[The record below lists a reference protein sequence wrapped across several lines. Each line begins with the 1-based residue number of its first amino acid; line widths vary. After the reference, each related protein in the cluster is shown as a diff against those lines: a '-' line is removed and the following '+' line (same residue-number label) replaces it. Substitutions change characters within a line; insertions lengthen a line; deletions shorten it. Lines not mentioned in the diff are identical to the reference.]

1 MSKHSIGVLVSAL
14 LTFFFGGNIEEVQ
27 PNSNPDKQE
36 VVLEE
41 DQRFP
46 GVVETKVDTPRNENP
61 NDRVTDPTRAPF
73 VSPLWDLN
81 PSNQEIKFELNEDG
95 SGYYIYEKIGSLWL
109 RRPSFIS
116 FEDYLEYRKKHGLED
131 YYREQ
136 GFAQSEK
143 LQKGLELKL
152 DIPELQDIFGGG
164 PIEIRPTG
172 FANISL
178 SYDVNKSAN
187 PNLPIRNQ
195 TQGFLNFDQQ
205 IQLGTTGKIGNLMD
219 LNFNFDNKATFD
231 FENLVRLKYDG
242 KEDAILQGIE
252 AGNVSMPLGNTLIQ
266 GRQNLFGL
274 KLRWQ
279 LGPVMITTV
288 GSIEQGQVESVT
300 FGGGSGSGGGVE
312 TPFTKEVAEYDEYRH
327 YFLGHYFR
335 SRYEPALENLPV
347 INSTVRINRV
357 EVWINNVR
365 SATTQNN
372 RNAVGFVD
380 LGENELTA
388 PRGGNGV
395 ILNDLLLN
403 SDPNTRLP
411 DNNANN
417 LYSLLTGNPD
427 FREYRS
433 APRALINAGYQNGI
447 DFEVVTN
454 MRKLESNEY
463 RFDPALGYIS
473 LNQKMVPNQVLFVAF
488 EYTLN
493 GEIFK
498 VGEFSQDVPTNPDGT
513 NALFL
518 KMLKP
523 ASVKPTFQNAAGAVE
538 QYPAWDLMMKNIY
551 NIGYGL
557 QQNGFFLDIL
567 YNSGTSAGKLNFLP
581 DGPLAQ
587 KPLIQVTNADNLTN
601 HTAPG
606 PDFYFDYIE
615 GRTVIA
621 DRGMVI
627 FTQVEPFGDALREQ
641 LRNDQTSIRKYVF
654 DPLYDG
660 TQQDAIQLFPQLNR
674 YTLEGFYR
682 GSNGAEIPLNTFN
695 LAEGSVRVTAGGR
708 QLTEGQDFIVDYY
721 GAKVTITNP
730 AVLASGDIKV
740 DYETNSLYNT
750 QTKTLVGAR
759 AEYQPVDNLQL
770 GATALR
776 LTQRPPTQKTILG
789 DEPVRNT
796 VWGLDAAWKTESY
809 FITKIIDKLPNVTAT
824 NPSPINVVGE
834 IAQFIPGQPKQLAT
848 DRDESNVYLDD
859 FEAAETEFSMD
870 GGRRWSLASFPQHV
884 DGSLLFDPTLNN
896 DERSIGYSRAKLN
909 WYSPDPTLL
918 TAFRNPRFNL
928 PIEDALSNYTRQ
940 VRRTEIEPVATVA
953 AGRDI
958 VSTLDI
964 VYAPERRGPYNY
976 TTQVDPTNG
985 NLLNPVQNWAGIM
998 RQIDV
1003 NNDFE
1008 ATNVEFL
1015 EFWMMDPYM
1024 DDPNHLGGKMVIN
1037 LGQISEDVLADN
1049 AISME
1054 NGLAANDLQEGNM
1067 DTTVWGRVPLSIP
1080 PNQNFSNDE
1089 QERIRQDVG
1098 LDGLSNED
1106 ERRFYGG
1113 DFSNFLQQLE
1123 AVLGVNSPA
1132 YQSLLI
1138 DPSSDDFVHYND
1150 ETYRDAGVGIIQRY
1164 ASFNGLEGNSPSAD
1178 NASNDLGIT
1187 QGTNIPDTEDANQ
1200 NGGLATS
1207 ESYYEYQIDLRPG
1220 RLNRGQN
1227 FVVDIRDTTVV
1238 LPDNST
1244 TRVRWY
1250 QFRVPLSQGTARGGI
1265 TNLKSV
1271 DFMRMYMT
1279 GFEDSV
1285 IVRMADF
1292 NLVATQ
1298 WRRFVNTNQLD
1309 NPCGVIGPDETAFN
1323 IGSVSLEENSTKEPF
1338 PYTLPPGIRRQNQNQ
1353 GTFGNLFN
1361 DERSLLLKV
1370 EDLKAGDARGV
1381 FRNLTMDL
1389 RNYERLKLWVHAE
1402 AVGDPIQAN
1411 FEDSLDAT
1419 VFMRMGI
1426 DNSDNYYEY
1435 EMPLTPSTRNTN
1447 FPNSEENIWPDA
1459 NEFNIL
1465 LTQLPQAKAQRNLQ
1479 GANPT
1484 DRFTYT
1490 EGLPPGHKIHVIG
1503 APTTSNVRVIMIGLR
1518 NPRECNSM
1526 EDLDIELWINELR
1539 VTDFDQRPGWAAN
1552 AQASIDL
1559 ADFGNIQG
1567 SFATRTPGF
1576 GGLDQRVSERN
1587 QELRTNYDLAA
1598 NFSLGKLF
1606 PEKWGVS
1613 MPVFMTF
1620 GEQKVNPRFD
1630 PREPD
1635 VLTEE
1640 LLERIENPEQKDSTR
1655 KVIQEYSRSRSISF
1669 NNVRFGGGGG
1679 GGGGGGPGGGGGFG
1693 KGGFGGGGGNGGGG
1707 GGGKPMP
1714 WSLSNFDFSFSYAEQ
1729 LNRSA
1734 FLEQLKRTQHQFVI
1748 NYRYNFPKLELKP
1761 FGKWRRRNPL
1771 SDFNLNLLP
1780 TSFSFNLV
1788 GDRSFEERKLRPAA
1802 GFGGNTNPIFA
1813 KNFMLTRTYNLT
1825 WQLSQGLSVN
1835 FSAINNA
1842 RVDEVRGY
1850 YATADSAEIDSVGTF
1865 WDNFFKIGRDT
1876 ARGHDN
1882 LVNFGRNTNYTH
1894 NLTVSY
1900 QLPLSKYRWTDFI
1913 NGTLNYS
1920 ANFRW
1925 DQAPENN
1932 PGIGSTIGNSQVVQA
1947 NGSIDL
1953 AKLYK
1958 KVTPLQKVI
1967 DDLEKRRRAKEQY
1980 IRQKQLAK
1988 EREKKGKPA
1997 TYPEP
2002 PVDTSRLKLLRNV
2015 GSELLRIALSVR
2027 NVNVTLNRNAATILP
2042 GYIPRTDNFGLDFR
2056 YYDPFD
2062 TTLERSGT
2070 GSLPPTLG
2078 FITGSQKDIRQ
2089 MAAQNGWISR
2099 DTTLANFF
2107 AQNLSDQLTLRTSI
2121 ELFKGFRIDFSANRN
2136 KTENYSELFRW
2147 DDNLQEY
2154 TSSDRL
2160 LNGNFTMSY
2169 IFLGTAFEKGSFSKE
2184 TTSSDYFAEFERN
2197 REIISE
2203 RLGRRNAKNIDNF
2216 GNLSLIPFEN
2226 GYDSAHQ
2233 DVLIPAFLSAYSL
2246 TNANKVSLNAFPKIP
2261 LPNWSINY
2269 NLLNSFPSLKG
2280 AVTSLTLR
2288 HMYRGTFGVD
2298 AFTNNLEANVDGNG
2312 LVANLDTS
2320 SNFFPVNNIERV
2332 TISEQFSPL
2341 LGVTANFKNGMTGTF
2356 EYRTD
2361 RRMTFSTGTLQ
2372 MTESRNK
2379 DYSLTFG
2386 YRKDKLNWH
2395 FKLFGKQI
2403 DLDNSMNAQL
2413 RFTLSDRITRNRN
2426 LDSNA
2431 GGEPTQGSLNAVI
2444 EPAVDYVVNTRL
2456 NVRIFWQKNIT
2467 NPKTGQSFQT
2477 SFTSG
2482 GVQLRFTLGN

>member
-14 LTFFFGGNIEEVQ
+14 LTFFFGGNLEEVQ
-27 PNSNPDKQE
+27 PEQRPARQE
-36 VVLEE
+36 TALSTSIS
-41 DQRFP
+41 
-46 GVVETKVDTPRNENP
+46 VESRLDTPRNENP
-61 NDRVTDPTRAPF
+61 NNRVVDPTRAPY

-81 PSNQEIKFELNEDG
+81 PSNVEIKFELTEDG
-95 SGYYIYEKIGSLWL
+95 SGYYIYENIGGVWL
-109 RRPSFIS
+109 RRPSYIS
-116 FEDYLEYRKKHGLED
+116 FEDYLEYRQKKGINA
-131 YYREQ
+131 YYKEQ
-136 GFAQSEK
+136 GLQQSER
-143 LQKGLELKL
+143 LRPGLIP
-152 DIPELQDIFGGG
+152 DINIPELQDLFGGG

-178 SYDVNKSAN
+178 SYDVNNSQN
-187 PNLPIRNQ
+187 PALPTRNQ
-195 TQGFLNFDQQ
+195 KQGFINFDQQ
-205 IQLGTTGKIGNLMD
+205 IQLGTTGQIGNLMD
-219 LNFNFDNKATFD
+219 LNFNFDTKATFD
-231 FENLVRLKYDG
+231 FENLIRLKYDG
-242 KEDAILQGIE
+242 KEDAILQGVE

-288 GSIEQGQVESVT
+288 GSVEQGQVESVR

-312 TPFTKEVAEYDEYRH
+312 TPFAKEVAQYDEYRH
-327 YFLGHYFR
+327 YFMGHYFR

-372 RNAVGFVD
+372 RNAVGFID

-388 PRGGNGV
+388 QRGGSGV
-395 ILNDLLLN
+395 ILNDQLIN
-403 SDPNTRLP
+403 SDPNIRLP

-417 LYSLLTGNPD
+417 LYSILTSSPD
-427 FREYRS
+427 YREYRN
-433 APRALINAGYQNGI
+433 APRALKNAGFQNGI

-454 MRKLESNEY
+454 MRKLEANEY
-463 RFDPALGYIS
+463 RFDPQLGYIS
-473 LNQKMVPNQVLFVAF
+473 LNQKVIPNQVLFVAF

-523 ASVKPTFQNAAGAVE
+523 ASVKPTYQAANATVE

-557 QQNGFFLDIL
+557 SPNGFFLDIL

-581 DGPLAQ
+581 DGPIAQ
-587 KPLIQVTNADNLTN
+587 KPLIQATGADKLTN

-615 GRTVIA
+615 GRTVVA
-621 DRGMVI
+621 DRGMII

-641 LRNDQTSIRKYVF
+641 LRNDQTAIRKYVF

-674 YTLEGFYR
+674 YTLEGYYR

-730 AVLASGDIKV
+730 AVLASGDIQV
-740 DYETNSLYNT
+740 DYETNSLYNV

-759 AEYQPVDNLQL
+759 AEYSPADNLNL

-796 VWGLDAAWKTESY
+796 VWGLDAAWRTESY
-809 FITKIIDKLPNVTAT
+809 LLTKIIDKLPNITAT
-824 NPSPINVVGE
+824 NPSPINIVAEV
-834 IAQFIPGQPKQLAT
+834 AQFIPGQPRQLAT
-848 DRDESNVYLDD
+848 ARDESNVYLDD

-884 DGSLLFDPTLNN
+884 EPSILYDPFVSS
-896 DERSIGYSRAKLN
+896 DERSVGFSRAKLS

-918 TAFRNPRFNL
+918 SAFRNPRFNM
-928 PIEDALSNYTRQ
+928 PIEDALNNYTRQ
-940 VRRTEIEPVATVA
+940 VLRTEIEPQATVA
-953 AGRDI
+953 AGTNF
-958 VSTLDI
+958 VSTLDL
-964 VYAPERRGPYNY
+964 VYTPEIRGPYNY
-976 TTQVDPTNG
+976 NTEVDPVSG
-985 NLLNPVQNWAGIM
+985 YLLNPQRNWAGIM
-998 RQIDV
+998 RQMDV

-1024 DDPNHLGGKMVIN
+1024 DEPNHEGGKFIIN
-1037 LGQISEDVLADN
+1037 LGQVSEDVLQDN
-1049 AISME
+1049 VIAME
-1054 NGLAANDLQEGNM
+1054 NGLAATDAQLGNM
-1067 DTTVWGRVPLSIP
+1067 DTTIWGRVPLAIP

-1089 QERIRQDVG
+1089 VERRRQDVG
-1098 LDGLSNED
+1098 LDGMNNED

-1113 DFSNFLQQLE
+1113 DFSNFLQQME
-1123 AVLGVNSPA
+1123 ATLGVNSQP
-1132 YQSLLI
+1132 YQELLA
-1138 DPSSDDFVHYND
+1138 DPSSDDFVHFNNLL
-1150 ETYRDAGVGIIQRY
+1150 YRDAGAGIIERY
-1164 ASFNGLEGNSPSAD
+1164 SKFNGLEGNSPSGEEARNELGVLLGSNMPD
-1178 NASNDLGIT
+1178 N
-1187 QGTNIPDTEDANQ
+1187 EDANA

-1207 ESYYEYQIDLRPG
+1207 ESYYEYQIDLTPG
-1220 RLNRGQN
+1220 RLDRGQN
-1227 FVVDIRDTTVV
+1227 YVVDIRDTTVV

-1250 QFRVPLSQGTARGGI
+1250 QFRVPLSQGVARGGI

-1271 DFMRMYMT
+1271 DFMRLYMT
-1279 GFEDSV
+1279 DFDDSV
-1285 IVRMADF
+1285 IVRLADF

-1309 NPCGVIGPDETAFN
+1309 NPCGVIGPDETTFN
-1323 IGSVSLEENSTKEPF
+1323 IGSVSLEENSTKQPF
-1338 PYTLPPGIRRQNQNQ
+1338 PYVLPPGIRRQNQNQ
-1353 GTFGNLFN
+1353 GTAANLFS
-1361 DERSLLLKV
+1361 DERSLLMKA
-1370 EDLKAGDARGV
+1370 EDLKPGDARGV

-1402 AVGDPIQAN
+1402 AIGDPFQAN
-1411 FEDSLDAT
+1411 FDHSTDAT
-1419 VFMRMGI
+1419 VFMRIGL
-1426 DNSDNYYEY
+1426 DNSENYYEY
-1435 EMPLTPSTRNTN
+1435 EMPLTPSSMDVS
-1447 FPNSEENIWPDA
+1447 FPSSEANIWPDA

-1465 LTQLPQAKAQRNLQ
+1465 LTQLPQAKARRNLN

-1490 EGLPPGHKIHVIG
+1490 DDLPPGHKIHVIG
-1503 APTTSNVRVIMIGLR
+1503 APTTSNVRVIMVGVR
-1518 NPRECNSM
+1518 NPRDCNSN
-1526 EDLDIELWINELR
+1526 EDIDLEVWINELR

-1559 ADFGNIQG
+1559 ADFGNVQG
-1567 SFATRTPGF
+1567 SFSTRTPGF

-1606 PEKWGVS
+1606 PQKWNVNL
-1613 MPVFMTF
+1613 PVFMTF
-1620 GEQKVNPRFD
+1620 GEQKINPRFD

-1635 VLTEE
+1635 VLTNE
-1640 LLERIENPEQKDSTR
+1640 LLGRIEDRNQRDSTR
-1655 KVIQEYSRSRSISF
+1655 KVVQEYSRNRSISF

-1679 GGGGGGPGGGGGFG
+1679 GFG
-1693 KGGFGGGGGNGGGG
+1693 KGGFGGGGGGG
-1707 GGGKPMP
+1707 GGGKRPAP
-1714 WSLSNFDFSFSYAEQ
+1714 WNPGNFDFSFSYAEQ

-1734 FLEQLKRTQHQFVI
+1734 FLENLRRTQHQFVI

-1761 FGKWRRRNPL
+1761 FSKWNRKNPL

-1780 TSFSFNLV
+1780 NSFSFNLV
-1788 GDRSFEERKLRPAA
+1788 GDRQFEERKLRPAA

-1813 KNFMLTRTYNLT
+1813 KNFMLTRTYNLS
-1825 WQLSQGLSVN
+1825 WQLSQGLSIN
-1835 FSAINNA
+1835 FSAVNNA

-1850 YATADSAEIDSVGTF
+1850 YADADSIEIDSVGTF
-1865 WDNFFKIGRDT
+1865 WENFFKIGRDT
-1876 ARGHDN
+1876 PRGHDN
-1882 LVNFGRNTNYTH
+1882 FINFGRTTNYTH
-1894 NLTVSY
+1894 NLVVSY
-1900 QLPLSKYRWTDFI
+1900 RLPLSKYRWTDYI
-1913 NGTLNYS
+1913 NGTVNYS

-1932 PGIGSTIGNSQVVQA
+1932 PSIGATIGNSQVIQA
-1947 NGSIDL
+1947 NGGVDL
-1953 AKLYK
+1953 SKLYK
-1958 KVTPLQKVI
+1958 KITPLQKVI
-1967 DDLEKRRRAKEQY
+1967 DNLEKRQRAKEQY
-1980 IRQKQLAK
+1980 LRQKQLAK
-1988 EREKKGKPA
+1988 EREKKGQPA

-2002 PVDTSRLKLLRNV
+2002 PVDTVRLKFLRNV

-2027 NVNVTLNRNAATILP
+2027 NVNVTWNRNAATILP
-2042 GYIPRTDNFGLDFR
+2042 GYIPKMDNLGLDFR

-2062 TTLERSGT
+2062 TTVQRT
-2070 GSLPPTLG
+2070 GMGNLPPTLG
-2078 FITGSQKDIRQ
+2078 FISGSQKDIRRQ
-2089 MAAQNGWISR
+2089 AAENGWISK

-2107 AQNLSDQLTLRTSI
+2107 SQNKIDRINLRTSV
-2121 ELFKGFRIDFSANRN
+2121 ELFKGFRIDLNANRDL
-2136 KTENYSELFRW
+2136 TENYSELFRW
-2147 DDNLQEY
+2147 DPAVGDY
-2154 TSSDRL
+2154 VSSDRL
-2160 LNGNFTMSY
+2160 LNGRFSMSY
-2169 IFLGTAFEKGSFSKE
+2169 IFLGTMFEKGSFSNQT
-2184 TTSSDYFAEFERN
+2184 TTSEFFQEFEQN
-2197 REIISE
+2197 RAIISE
-2203 RLGRRNAKNIDNF
+2203 RLGQRNAKNIDNF
-2216 GNLSLIPFEN
+2216 GNLSLEPFQN

-2233 DVLIPAFLSAYSL
+2233 DVLIPAFLSAYSI
-2246 TNANKVSLNAFPKIP
+2246 TRPEKVSLSAFPRIP

-2269 NLLNSFPSLKG
+2269 NLLNSFPGLKS
-2280 AVTSLTLR
+2280 AVTSLTVR

-2298 AFTNNLEANVDGNG
+2298 AFTNNLEANVDGSG
-2312 LVANLDTS
+2312 LVTNLDTS
-2320 SNFFPVNNIERV
+2320 SNFFPVNNIERI

-2341 LGVTANFKNGMTGTF
+2341 LGVTANFKNGMTGTL

-2361 RRMTFSTGTLQ
+2361 RRMMFSTGTLQ
-2372 MTESRNK
+2372 MTESRSK
-2379 DYSLTFG
+2379 DISFTFG
-2386 YRKDKLNWH
+2386 YRKDKLDWH
-2395 FKLFGKQI
+2395 LRLFGKNI
-2403 DLDNSMNAQL
+2403 DLDNSLNAQM
-2413 RFTLSDRITRNRN
+2413 RFTLSDRVTRNRN
-2426 LDSNA
+2426 LDSNT

-2444 EPAVDYVVNTRL
+2444 EPAIDYVVNTQL

-2467 NPKTGQSFQT
+2467 NPKTTQSFPT
-2477 SFTSG
+2477 TFTSG